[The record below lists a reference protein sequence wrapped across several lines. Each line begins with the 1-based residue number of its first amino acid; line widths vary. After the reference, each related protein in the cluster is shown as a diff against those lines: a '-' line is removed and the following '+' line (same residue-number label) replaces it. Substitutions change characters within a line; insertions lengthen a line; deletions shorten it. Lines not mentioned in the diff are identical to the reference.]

1 MLWAYSIIV
10 AISPPDLDVTYKNV
24 TMGNTSFLEET
35 FTPTKSLGCKPFINN
50 KYSPVHSC
58 DMATEALCL
67 GLISL
72 SLTLLN
78 ILCIFIMGITFLKV
92 TIYRINLIMTLFNI
106 LCIFI
111 MGITFLKVTI
121 YRKYLKVTL
130 LNILCIYLSWESP
143 SSR

>member
-1 MLWAYSIIV
+1 MLWAYSIIA
-10 AISPPDLDVTYKNV
+10 AISPPDLDVIYKNV
-24 TMGNTSFLEET
+24 TVGNTSFLEET

-58 DMATEALCL
+58 DMATEALYL

-92 TIYRINLIMTLFNI
+92 NN
-106 LCIFI
+106 
-111 MGITFLKVTI
+111 
-121 YRKYLKVTL
+121 YLKKSHNNPPQYPVYVHLWNHLHLGNSLKKLSQSYL
-130 LNILCIYLSWESP
+130 LQKHV
-143 SSR
+143 

>member
-1 MLWAYSIIV
+1 MLWAYSIIA
-10 AISPPDLDVTYKNV
+10 AISPPDLDVIYKNV
-24 TMGNTSFLEET
+24 TVGNTSFLEET

-58 DMATEALCL
+58 DMATEALYL

-92 TIYRINLIMTLFNI
+92 NNYLKNHIITLLSI
-106 LCIFI
+106 LCMFIF
-111 MGITFLKVTI
+111 GITFIKVTF
-121 YRKYLKVTL
+121 
-130 LNILCIYLSWESP
+130 
-143 SSR
+143 